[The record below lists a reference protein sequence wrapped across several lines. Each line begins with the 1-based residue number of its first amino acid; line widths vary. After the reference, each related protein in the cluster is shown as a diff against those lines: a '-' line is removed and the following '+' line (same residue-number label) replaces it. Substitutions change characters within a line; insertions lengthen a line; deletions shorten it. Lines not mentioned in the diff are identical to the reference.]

1 MKNQMTHI
9 NNLKSTY
16 YTLKSAL
23 LTIAF
28 LFVTVISFA
37 NHPSGSSTPESATI
51 EAESTHSTE
60 ATAEASHDESHGEE
74 KFDINKTIME
84 HVADAHDWHLWGHT
98 SIHLPVIL
106 YTDKG
111 LDIFSS
117 GKFNHGHDVY
127 VGKYNYKNEHEKIH
141 AVDESGNVLENVKIL
156 DFSITKNV
164 ATLLI
169 SVLGLILIFLTV
181 ANGYAK
187 RGIGAPKGIQSWL
200 EPIILFVR
208 DDIAAPNLGK
218 HTSKYMPYLL
228 TVFFFIWFNNMLG
241 LIPFFPGGAN
251 VTGNIAVTMILSVIT
266 FVLTNINAKK
276 AYWKHIFLPHVPLWL
291 YPLMIPVE
299 IIGIFTKPFALMI
312 RLFANITAGHILV
325 LSLVC
330 LAILFKSFA
339 VGFATTPLIVF
350 ISAIELLVAFLQA
363 FIFTIL
369 SALFIGMAVNIESEE
384 AHH

>member
-9 NNLKSTY
+9 NNFKSTY
-16 YTLKSAL
+16 YSLKTLI
-23 LTIAF
+23 LTIVF
-28 LFVTVISFA
+28 SFVSIFSFA
-37 NHPSGSSTPESATI
+37 NHTTSSSATDSSKI
-51 EAESTHSTE
+51 ETATIHSS
-60 ATAEASHDESHGEE
+60 EASENISPENHGEE

-111 LDIFSS
+111 LDVFSS
-117 GKFNHGHDVY
+117 GKFNHGHDIY
-127 VGKYNYKNEHEKIH
+127 IGKYSYKIEHEKIH
-141 AVDESGNVLENVKIL
+141 AVDENGNVLSDIKVL

-169 SVLGLILIFLTV
+169 SVFGLMLIFLTV

-218 HTSKYMPYLL
+218 HTNKYMPYLL

>member
-1 MKNQMTHI
+1 MTHI

-16 YTLKSAL
+16 YNLKIAVFTIVFSIVSL
-23 LTIAF
+23 L
-28 LFVTVISFA
+28 SYA
-37 NHPSGSSTPESATI
+37 NHPTNESNGDSTNI
-51 EAESTHSTE
+51 NVTHGNSDE
-60 ATAEASHDESHGEE
+60 VNTAHEDNHGEE

-106 YTDKG
+106 YTNKG

-127 VGKYNYKNEHEKIH
+127 VGKYTYKIEHEKIH
-141 AVDESGNVLENVKIL
+141 AVDENGNVLENVSVL

-169 SVLGLILIFLTV
+169 TVFSLILIFLTV
-181 ANGYAK
+181 AKGYSK

-208 DDIAAPNLGK
+208 DDIATPNLGK
-218 HTSKYMPYLL
+218 HTNKYMPYLL

-266 FVLTNINAKK
+266 FVLTNVNAKK
-276 AYWKHIFLPHVPLWL
+276 AYWSHIFLPHVPLWL

-369 SALFIGMAVNIESEE
+369 SALFIGMAVNIETEE
-384 AHH
+384 GHH

>member
-1 MKNQMTHI
+1 MTHI

-16 YTLKSAL
+16 YNLKTAL
-23 LTIAF
+23 LTIVF
-28 LFVTVISFA
+28 SFVSLISFA
-37 NHPSGSSTPESATI
+37 NHPTSSSTTDSSIIDTIHTSA
-51 EAESTHSTE
+51 SSE
-60 ATAEASHDESHGEE
+60 ATSHESNGEE

-111 LDIFSS
+111 LDFFSS

-127 VGKYNYKNEHEKIH
+127 VGKYSYKMEHEKIH
-141 AVDESGNVLENVKIL
+141 AVDESGNVLSDVKVL